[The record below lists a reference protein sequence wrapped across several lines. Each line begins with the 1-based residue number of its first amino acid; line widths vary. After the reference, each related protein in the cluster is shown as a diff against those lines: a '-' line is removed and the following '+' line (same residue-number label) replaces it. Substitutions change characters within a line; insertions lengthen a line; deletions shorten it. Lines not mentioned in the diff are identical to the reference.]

1 MSLHLAIFFQ
11 KYIWKIWV
19 GYPKVSGECSLF
31 FFLSP
36 SLQINKKTALWL
48 VLQLSP
54 RHFFIVFHC
63 LFPHISIRCGSGL
76 LIACISMH
84 CRHIHQHSCTY
95 GCHSVFCTEGWIL
108 VENISALRL
117 PLANLTSSPD
127 QRPLLAPPG
136 ARLGLCTCWLHE
148 YLTEKLRRGLLV
160 IHLLSCWSYTRD
172 ELAADFFH
180 NNAKVQQRI

>member
-1 MSLHLAIFFQ
+1 MGNAAYIFFLHLH
-11 KYIWKIWV
+11 WKLT
-19 GYPKVSGECSLF
+19 GK
-31 FFLSP
+31 
-36 SLQINKKTALWL
+36 LWL
-48 VLQLSP
+48 ILQLSP
-54 RHFFIVFHC
+54 RHFSIVFHS
-63 LFPHISIRCGSGL
+63 LFPHISIQYATGL

-95 GCHSVFCTEGWIL
+95 GCHSMFCTEGWIL

-148 YLTEKLRRGLLV
+148 YLTEKLRGGLLV

-172 ELAADFFH
+172 ELAADLFH